1 MTNCPQVDAIENQM
15 YAKNMMFLM
24 YRLLDDRDKFL
35 IMSIL
40 QNNWTQEDAALCIG
54 ISQEAVC
61 KRLKRA
67 RDLLKI
73 EFGDKV
79 IF

>member
-1 MTNCPQVDAIENQM
+1 MVESPQIEAIQNQM
-15 YAKNMMFLM
+15 YARNMMFLM
-24 YRLLDDRDKFL
+24 YRLLDDRDKFI

-40 QNNWTQEDAALCIG
+40 QNNWTQEDVALCIG

-67 RDLLKI
+67 RDMLKM
-73 EFGDKV
+73 EYGDKV